1 MTSEKPY
8 NSHLCTFMGREANL
22 EILLPYIEGA
32 LFNNAVDN
40 YWFIDMTRKRS
51 DHELI
56 KKESARL
63 NELFPGRVHL
73 YNSEERAKI
82 IDDPEKIAE
91 VSSDWSVFYKFLL
104 KFKDND
110 IIAKCDDDTYFIDIA
125 TLAAAFELRWN
136 NKKPFLMHANAIN
149 NGVCAYHQNKKGI
162 WKDQET
168 KTYPPGGLSGPLFA
182 HPEVACSHHKKFT
195 QDMIANPANI
205 DKYKLKDNIQFCN
218 RVSINFIFMLGKDR
232 KALSKITRQDE
243 YDTSVKI
250 PQQQNRPNMLIGDFI
265 MAHHTY
271 GNQEPTMEKLK
282 TDQGYKKL
290 KNKLKPA
297 TTKVEPLDIS
307 TKVNAVS
314 TIGGEGGLLG
324 RSWVESDTYVLRNPE
339 NGEFISLSDDI
350 QEAKH
355 GDMLKRKFS
364 RTNNIKEATLFNIK
378 EGKVESIW
386 IENSAHILKCPDE
399 ELVKSGKAGLCFP
412 NLGMSGKAM
421 YLTNKVLAKKSGKF
435 MTIKSSLDKSLNLAP
450 KTVPEKMLKE
460 RPEDAKK
467 LLSMN
472 HFTRDTEFKWEAISM
487 KDFVNLVIPI
497 NIKRCK
503 NKKLSNDCTT
513 ASSKIEGLPDLIPS
527 IDFIW
532 NIGQYIWEFIP
543 TKKENTYLIKL
554 IADDKPDLYLSY
566 NKKQDKVL
574 TTSSKDEWIIE
585 KQFLKHRAS
594 GKYLNIQNGEVK
606 LLPKKS
612 KLVMCPQK

>member
-1 MTSEKPY
+1 MQ
-8 NSHLCTFMGREANL
+8 
-22 EILLPYIEGA
+22 
-32 LFNNAVDN
+32 
-40 YWFIDMTRKRS
+40 
-51 DHELI
+51 
-56 KKESARL
+56 
-63 NELFPGRVHL
+63 
-73 YNSEERAKI
+73 
-82 IDDPEKIAE
+82 
-91 VSSDWSVFYKFLL
+91 
-104 KFKDND
+104 KFKDNEK
-110 IIAKCDDDTYFIDIA
+110 IAKCDDDTYFIDIA
-125 TLAAAFELRWN
+125 TLASAFELRWN

-162 WKDQET
+162 WKDKET

-250 PQQQNRPNMLIGDFI
+250 PQQQDRPNMLIGDFI

-282 TDQGYKKL
+282 TDQGYQKL

-297 TTKVEPLDIS
+297 TTKVEPLDIN

-314 TIGGEGGLLG
+314 TIRGEGGLLG
-324 RSWVESDTYVLRNPE
+324 RSWVESDTYVLKNPE
-339 NGEFISLSDDI
+339 NGEFISLSDEI
-350 QEAKH
+350 QEAKY

-378 EGKVESIW
+378 AGKVESIW

-399 ELVKSGKAGLCFP
+399 ESIKKGKNCLCFL
-412 NLGMSGKAM
+412 NLGMSGRAM
-421 YLTNKVLAKKSGKF
+421 YLTNKVLVKKSGKF
-435 MTIKSSLDKSLNLAP
+435 MTIQSSLDKSLYLAP
-450 KTVPEKMLKE
+450 KTVSEKMLKD

-467 LLSMN
+467 ILSMN
-472 HFTRDTEFKWEAISM
+472 HFTRDAEFKWEAIPM

-513 ASSKIEGLPDLIPS
+513 ASSKIKGLPDLIS
-527 IDFIW
+527 SVDFIW
-532 NIGQYIWEFIP
+532 NIGQYMWEFIP

-554 IADDKPDLYLSY
+554 IADNKPDLYLSY

-574 TTSSKDEWIIE
+574 TTSLKDEWIIE